1 MYCET
6 KGSDC
11 RYLDLMYELKD
22 SLPVERLAHAED
34 DEQII
39 GAIEDSANKA
49 IEYGPIVGC
58 SDGFCGVVGY
68 MLIRQVEISARL
80 EKQLESGD

>member
-1 MYCET
+1 MYCEK

-11 RYLDLMYELKD
+11 GYLDLMHELKD

-39 GAIEDSANKA
+39 GAIEDAANKA
-49 IEYGPIVGC
+49 IEQSPIVGC

-80 EKQLESGD
+80 EKQLESGN